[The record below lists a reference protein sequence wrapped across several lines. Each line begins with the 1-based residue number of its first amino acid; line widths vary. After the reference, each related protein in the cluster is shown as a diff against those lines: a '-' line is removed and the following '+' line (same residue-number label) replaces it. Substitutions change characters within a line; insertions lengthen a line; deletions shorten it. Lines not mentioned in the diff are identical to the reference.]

1 VAVRRILRDR
11 RTFAA
16 ALVVMVVVSVV
27 IGWLR
32 GADGSGDAGEPSA
45 TPTVVVTEGP
55 PTGDEPP
62 EGEDTESAPAFPTA
76 VAPSAPVI
84 DPESGLQVVDLVD
97 LPPEAADTVALI
109 DAGGPFPYDTDGVTF
124 LNSDGYLPDREDGYY
139 LLYTVDTPGSESRGP
154 LRIVSGTG
162 GEFYWTDDRF
172 ESFRRIER

>member
-1 VAVRRILRDR
+1 VRRILGDR

-16 ALVVMVVVSVV
+16 ALVVMVLAAVV

-32 GADGSGDAGEPSA
+32 GDDGAGEAGEPEA
-45 TPTVVVTEGP
+45 PTPSVVVTGNP
-55 PTGDEPP
+55 SPDSEPS
-62 EGEDTESAPAFPTA
+62 EGEDTETTPVFPTA

-84 DPESGLQVVDLVD
+84 DPESGLQMVDLAD
-97 LPPEAADTVALI
+97 LPPEAADTVELI

-124 LNSDGYLPDREDGYY
+124 LNSDGNLPDREDGYY
-139 LLYTVDTPGSESRGP
+139 RLYTVDTPGSSNRGS
-154 LRIVSGTG
+154 LRVVSGTG